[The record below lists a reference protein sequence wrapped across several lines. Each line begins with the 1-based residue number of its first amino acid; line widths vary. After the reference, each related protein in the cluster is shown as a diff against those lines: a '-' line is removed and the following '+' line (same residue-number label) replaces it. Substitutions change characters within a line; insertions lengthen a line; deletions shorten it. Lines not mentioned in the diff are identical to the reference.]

1 MAEAIAQRHPELDDS
16 DDVIQAALEDAH
28 VPSLIC
34 SLVHLT
40 GDPSLIRGEIRP
52 TSGFFADPQGE
63 ISEEKQAEMRALA
76 FRCLKR
82 YRESGELPPP
92 PSRELIA
99 EMVNFLIGQ
108 EVSPD
113 YGEFL
118 TAELSLHGEDPYAPP
133 DMDDLPEQAKQ
144 RFRVV
149 IIGAGMS
156 GLLAAI
162 RLQKAGIPFTI
173 IEKHPDVGGTWYQ
186 NVYPGC
192 RVDSENHIYA
202 YSFKPK
208 DWPQH
213 FSQQEV
219 LRQYFAETADEY
231 GLRKHIRF
239 DTEVTELA
247 WQEDSATWQ
256 VGVRTADGGSDTLTA
271 NAVISA
277 VGQLNRP
284 KWPDIPGQD
293 RFRGP
298 SFHSTRWEYEHDL
311 AGKTIAVIG
320 TGASAFQFVPRIA
333 QEAAEVRVFQR
344 TAPWMAPV
352 EEYMSDISEGK
363 HWLLNHVPYYDKWYR
378 FAMFWRWAEG
388 MLQAVERDP
397 AWTGDDQVSIS
408 AANEEVRQILTEH
421 IESIVGD
428 DPELLAKCLPDYPVG
443 GKRILFDDGTWLR
456 ALKREN
462 VELLTDPIA
471 EINETGLRTESGQQ
485 HDVDV
490 IVYGTGF
497 HASRFLWPMK
507 IVGREGRVLEEHW
520 SGDPR
525 AYLGITIP
533 HFPNLFC
540 CYGPNTNIVVNG
552 SIIFFSECEVR
563 YIIGCLKLLI
573 EEGKRALDCRQEAHD
588 AFNRKVDEANSRMA
602 WGISHANTW
611 YRNEKGRVTQNWP
624 FTLLE
629 FWRRTK
635 APDPADFDLV

>member
-1 MAEAIAQRHPELDDS
+1 MAEAIAQYPGIDDS
-16 DDVIQAALEDAH
+16 DEVIRQALAEAH
-28 VPSLIC
+28 VPSLMC

-40 GDPSLIRGEIRP
+40 GNPTLIRGDIRP
-52 TSGFFADPQGE
+52 VSGFFADPQGGIPE
-63 ISEEKQAEMRALA
+63 AQQAEIRALA
-76 FRCLKR
+76 LESLKR
-82 YRESGELPPP
+82 YRDTGELPPP
-92 PSRELIA
+92 PDEALVR

-118 TAELSLHGEDPYAPP
+118 MAELALDGRNPYQPP
-133 DMDDLPEQAKQ
+133 TMEEIPADAKQ
-144 RFRVV
+144 AFHVV
-149 IIGAGMS
+149 VVGAGMS
-156 GLLAAI
+156 GLLSGV
-162 RLQKAGIPFTI
+162 RLQEAGIPFTI
-173 IEKHPDVGGTWYQ
+173 VEKHADVGGTWYQ
-186 NVYPGC
+186 NTYPGC
-192 RVDSENHIYA
+192 RVDSENHMYA

-219 LRQYFAETADEY
+219 LRGYFAETADDH
-231 GLRKHIRF
+231 GLRERIRF
-239 DTEVTELA
+239 ETEVTELA
-247 WQEDSATWQ
+247 WQEESATWA
-256 VGVRTADGGSDTLTA
+256 VHLRKKDGSTETLTA

-293 RFRGP
+293 RFQGP
-298 SFHSTRWEYEHDL
+298 CFHSTEWEHEHSL
-311 AGKTIAVIG
+311 HGKTIAVIG

-344 TAPWMAPV
+344 SAPWMAPV
-352 EEYMSDISEGK
+352 EQYMQDIPEGK

-388 MLQAVERDP
+388 MLQAIERDP
-397 AWTGDDQVSIS
+397 DWEGDDQVSIS
-408 AANEEVRQILTEH
+408 ANNEEVRQILLEH
-421 IESIVGD
+421 IRSIVGD
-428 DPELLAKCLPDYPVG
+428 DEELFTKCTPNYPVG

-456 ALKREN
+456 ALKRDN
-462 VELLTDPIA
+462 VKLHTDPIA
-471 EINETGLRTESGQQ
+471 EINETGLRTASGEQ

-490 IVYGTGF
+490 LIYGTGF

-507 IVGREGRVLEEHW
+507 VVGRDGIVLEDHW
-520 SGDPR
+520 AGDPR

-533 HFPNLFC
+533 HFPNLFA

-563 YIIGCLKLLI
+563 YILGCIKLLFDR
-573 EEGKRALDCRQEAHD
+573 GDRALDCRQSVHD
-588 AFNRKVDEANSRMA
+588 AYNRGVDEANNRMA
-602 WGISHANTW
+602 WGISRSNTW

-624 FTLLE
+624 FSLLE
-629 FWRRTK
+629 FWKRTR
-635 APDPADFDLV
+635 APDAADYEFL